1 MSKYPEHFE
10 FDDLEAIIEKARME
24 RSVALGNA
32 IAGGLSMVFLGIGR
46 GVEAIKSAV
55 SGTKSH
61 GGASAHV

>member
-1 MSKYPEHFE
+1 MSKYLEHFE
-10 FDDLEAIIEKARME
+10 YDDLEAIIARARME

-46 GVEAIKSAV
+46 GVEAIRSAV
-55 SGTKSH
+55 SGAKSQ